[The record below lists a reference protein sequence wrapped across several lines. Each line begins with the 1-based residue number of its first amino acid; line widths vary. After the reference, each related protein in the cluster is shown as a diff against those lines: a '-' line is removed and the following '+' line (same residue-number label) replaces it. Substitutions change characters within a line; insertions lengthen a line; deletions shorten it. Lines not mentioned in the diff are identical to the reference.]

1 MTALVD
7 VLRADQLDGLACA
20 SCGRSFLQPGPAAVP
35 LGHRLF
41 VCSPSVLDDPDSPLG
56 AVLCVL
62 ERIGVS
68 P

>member
-7 VLRADQLDGLACA
+7 LLTPDQLDGLACA
-20 SCGRSFLQPGPAAVP
+20 SCGRSFREPGSAAVP
-35 LGHRLF
+35 VGHRLF
-41 VCSPSVLDDPDSPLG
+41 VCSASVLDDPDSPLG